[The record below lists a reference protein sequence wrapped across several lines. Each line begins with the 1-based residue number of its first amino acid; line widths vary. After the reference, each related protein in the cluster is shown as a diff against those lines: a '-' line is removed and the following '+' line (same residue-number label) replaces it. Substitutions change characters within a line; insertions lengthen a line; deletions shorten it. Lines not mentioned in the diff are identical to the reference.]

1 MSNVSAEMLKEA
13 FIDPIRFALL
23 LDDDFPTYTQMT
35 AQGASQAFDYKRAG
49 ELFTFCRQK
58 GWLCDVDNAAAVTE
72 KFEREKHLNQS
83 DLLVLDFHLEPTKKD
98 DPSKALS
105 ILQELAR
112 SEHFNLVII
121 YTGADPVQVVREVSF
136 SLGGGNELSQQDF
149 KDAEVFFE
157 DLDQAVLDDV
167 MQSCNLATIENY
179 LSGRRPNGSS
189 VDLRA
194 ALLRAGA
201 NVRTHNVL
209 IDYVC
214 AEHFIKTIPESVI
227 HSRLGFRKV
236 EASFTQGNETKWVSQ
251 GNLFAV
257 VVHKSENPNVLVER
271 LHSALVEWNPS
282 PLRVLMIH
290 ARASLEKAGTVADEK
305 VLDTPRRQAGWLLR
319 ILLAKDDAEGRRYI
333 QELYGRL
340 FERLIHS
347 VEGGMIDFG
356 MRLIVRGDLDPVD
369 AAKLMAAAPAAMS
382 NDNIYHAL
390 NEHLCSDL
398 NKDMVMTTGVIF
410 RADRNGADSY
420 WLCVSPACDLVPGQ
434 NVGGWDGDLHPIR
447 PISAVRLSPV
457 KNSQAIAL
465 RLKEATQGRH
475 VFVHI
480 DNVPVALEVADSNS
494 RQMKIETILIANEG
508 VIDDSRFDG
517 FTIGCLDR
525 GPVVQS
531 IVFEVVAVL
540 RADYANRLLA
550 ESGYQRSRIGIDFVN
565 LP

>member
-35 AQGASQAFDYKRAG
+35 AQGTGQAFDYERAG
-49 ELFTFCRQK
+49 ELFAFCRQK

-121 YTGADPVQVVREVSF
+121 YTSAEPAQVVREVSF
-136 SLGGGNELSQQDF
+136 SLGGGNELSELDF
-149 KDAEVFFE
+149 KESEVFFE
-157 DLDQAVLDDV
+157 DLEEAVLDDV
-167 MQSCNLATIENY
+167 MQACNLATIENY
-179 LSGRRPNGSS
+179 LSGKRPNGSS
-189 VDLRA
+189 VDLRT

-201 NVRTHNVL
+201 HLKRHNTL
-209 IDYVC
+209 IDYAC
-214 AEHFIKTIPESVI
+214 SEYFNKAIPASVV
-227 HSRLGFRKV
+227 HSRLGCRKV
-236 EASFTQGNETKWVSQ
+236 EASFAEGNQTKWVSQ

-257 VVHKSENPNVLVER
+257 VVHKSEKPNVLIER

-319 ILLAKDDAEGRRYI
+319 VLLAKDDTEGRRYI

-347 VEGGMIDFG
+347 VEGGMVDFG
-356 MRLIVRGDLDPVD
+356 MRLIVRGDLDPVE
-369 AAKLMAAAPAAMS
+369 AAKLMAAAPATMS
-382 NDNIYHAL
+382 SDNIYHAL

-410 RADRNGADSY
+410 RADRNGVYFY

-434 NVGGWDGDLHPIR
+434 NAGGWDGDLHPIR

-457 KNSQAIAL
+457 RNSQAVAL

-480 DNVPVALEVADSNS
+480 DNVPVALEVADSDS
-494 RQMKIETILIANEG
+494 RQMKIETVLVANEG
-508 VIDDSRFDG
+508 AIEELRFDG
-517 FTIGCLDR
+517 FTISCLDQ
-525 GPVVQS
+525 GPVVQP

-550 ESGYQRSRIGIDFVN
+550 ESGYQRSRIGVDFVN

>member
-1 MSNVSAEMLKEA
+1 MSNVSADMLKEA

-23 LDDDFPTYTQMT
+23 LDDDFPTYTQM
-35 AQGASQAFDYKRAG
+35 AGQGNGQAFDYQRAG
-49 ELFTFCRQK
+49 ELFAFCRQK

-83 DLLVLDFHLEPTKKD
+83 DLLVLDFHLDPAKKD
-98 DPSKALS
+98 DPSKALG

-121 YTGADPVQVVREVSF
+121 YTGADPAQVVREVSF
-136 SLGGGNELSQQDF
+136 SLGGGNELTLQQIEDS
-149 KDAEVFFE
+149 ERFFE
-157 DLDQAVLDDV
+157 DLEEVVLDDV
-167 MQSCNLATIENY
+167 TQACSFAIIENY
-179 LSGRRPNGSS
+179 LSGKRPNGTST
-189 VDLRA
+189 DLRA
-194 ALLRAGA
+194 ALLQAGA
-201 NVRTHNVL
+201 HVRTHNAL

-214 AEHFIKTIPESVI
+214 ADHFKRTIPPSVI
-227 HSRLGFRKV
+227 DSRLGFQKV
-236 EASFTQGNETKWVSQ
+236 EASFAAGNETRWVSQ

-257 VVHKSENPNVLVER
+257 VVHKSESPNVLVER
-271 LHSALVEWNPS
+271 LHAALVEWNPS

-319 ILLAKDDAEGRRYI
+319 VLLAKDDVEGRRYV

-347 VEGGMIDFG
+347 VEGGMVDFG
-356 MRLIVRGDLDPVD
+356 LRLIVRGDLDPVG

-382 NDNIYHAL
+382 NDDIYHAL

-410 RADRNGADSY
+410 RAERNRVQSY

-434 NVGGWDGDLHPIR
+434 NAGGWDGDLHPLR

-457 KNSQAIAL
+457 KNPQAVAL
-465 RLKEATQGRH
+465 RLKDATQGRH

-480 DNVPVALEVADSNS
+480 DNAPVALEVADANS
-494 RQMKIETILIANEG
+494 RQMKIETLLLANEG
-508 VIDDSRFDG
+508 VIEELRFNG
-517 FTIGCLDR
+517 FTIGYLGA
-525 GPVVQS
+525 GPVVEP

-550 ESGYQRSRIGIDFVN
+550 ESGHQRSRIGVDFVN